1 MKKLII
7 ILLMFLL
14 IPLNVQA
21 YTSDPVKDSGPVIDK
36 EQTMQVE
43 ELYDYITNMKTK
55 YEILNDIDVQTYV
68 KQYIKSGD
76 GKLSTKKVFNALLIY
91 GFREVVACG
100 KLMSMIIIICI
111 ICALIS
117 NLENAFS
124 NGNLSNIAYFACY
137 AMLIIL
143 ISRTF
148 YIGVSTA
155 RDTIK
160 NMTDFMAALMP
171 VLLMLLATVGG
182 FTQAA
187 FMDPLI
193 IGVTNISA
201 RIFADLIIPLVS
213 ISFVIQFV
221 NNISEEYK
229 VDKLAKLLNK
239 TILWVQGTIMTIFIG
254 IVTIRSMTTA
264 TIDAVTEKTMKFAV
278 DSFIP
283 IVGKSLSDAISTVAG
298 YSLLLKNALSSIG
311 LIILVIIIILP
322 LIKILIM
329 AFIYKLTAALIEPI
343 SDSRLVKC
351 ISSAGDS
358 LILIMAS
365 VISVSVMFFIMISI
379 VAAAGRSI
387 LGT

>member
-21 YTSDPVKDSGPVIDK
+21 YTSDSAIDSNPVMDK
-36 EQTMQVE
+36 EQTEQVE
-43 ELYDYITNMKTK
+43 ELYNYITNMKTK
-55 YEILNDIDVQTYV
+55 YEILNDIDVKTYV
-68 KQYIKSGD
+68 KEYIKSGD
-76 GKLSTKKVFNALLIY
+76 GKLSPKNVFNALLMY
-91 GFREVVACG
+91 GFKEVVACG

-137 AMLIIL
+137 AVLIIL

-148 YIGVSTA
+148 YIGVSMA

-160 NMTDFMAALMP
+160 DMTDFMAALMP

-213 ISFVIQFV
+213 ISFVLQFV

-239 TILWVQGTIMTIFIG
+239 TILWAQGIIMTIFIG

-264 TIDAVTEKTMKFAV
+264 TIDAVAEKTMKFAV

-322 LIKILIM
+322 LIKILMM

-365 VISVSVMFFIMISI
+365 VISVSVMFFIMVAI
-379 VAAAGRSI
+379 VAAAGKSI
-387 LGT
+387 IGT

>member
-1 MKKLII
+1 MRRLILI
-7 ILLMFLL
+7 FILFLL
-14 IPLNVQA
+14 IPLDVQA
-21 YTSDPVKDSGPVIDK
+21 YEPKVMINQ
-36 EQTMQVE
+36 EEAQQVE
-43 ELYDYITNMKTK
+43 QLYDYMTNMKTK
-55 YEILNDIDVQTYV
+55 YEILNDVDMKAYV
-68 KQYIKSGD
+68 KDYIKSGD
-76 GKLSTKKVFNALLIY
+76 GKFSTKEVSKALLSY

-137 AMLIIL
+137 SLLIIL

-155 RDTIK
+155 REAITA
-160 NMTDFMAALMP
+160 MTDFMAALMP

-182 FTQAA
+182 FTEAA
-187 FMDPLI
+187 VMDPII
-193 IGVTNISA
+193 IGVINISA
-201 RIFADLIIPLVS
+201 RVFVDLIIPIVG

-221 NNISEEYK
+221 NNISQEYK
-229 VDKLAKLLNK
+229 VDNLAKLLNK
-239 TILWVQGTIMTIFIG
+239 TVLWIQGIVMTIFIG
-254 IVTIRSMTTA
+254 TVTIRSMTTA
-264 TIDAVTEKTMKFAV
+264 TIDAVAEKTAKFAV

-298 YSLLLKNALSSIG
+298 YSLLLKGALSSIG
-311 LIILVIIIILP
+311 LIILVIILIFP
-322 LIKILIM
+322 VIKIVVM

-351 ISSAGDS
+351 IAAAGDS
-358 LILIMAS
+358 LILINS
-365 VISVSVMFFIMISI
+365 CLISISVMFFIIISI
-379 VAAAGRSI
+379 VASAGKSI
-387 LGT
+387 LGG